1 MGVLKL
7 FYGRGKI
14 ILWAWSNY
22 FMGVV
27 KLFYEHD
34 QIMLPA

>member
-1 MGVLKL
+1 VVKL
-7 FYGRGKI
+7 FYGCGQI
-14 ILWAWSNY
+14 ILWVWSNY